1 MHMQTEYL
9 HLPMTLA
16 EIKLKVVYLCLMWNS
31 NFSAEKNAQLKKKKK
46 VSMALDIHFTLVI
59 LCLSMEHACPIIN
72 SVVSLHG
79 QIVFMYSE
87 TVADK

>member
-1 MHMQTEYL
+1 
-9 HLPMTLA
+9 
-16 EIKLKVVYLCLMWNS
+16 
-31 NFSAEKNAQLKKKKK
+31 
-46 VSMALDIHFTLVI
+46 MALDIHFTLVI